1 MEEPSHSQGVWL
13 LGSGARSIINQL
25 DKLNPPTRNKS
36 VCPLFN
42 ASRLFDACF
51 AESPVIATAPLG
63 RPQALAHS
71 IAAFLVGIAF
81 WLPAVAPAASITWGA
96 ATNISGDSDV
106 STGGALVGAFNV
118 GAAGAGHPAVNGVT
132 FTEFVLNAGSSGGA
146 QGNFSLS
153 SSAIVGASNAAGSA
167 SAPFTGLSASYQTLL
182 QSEGGVVPVATPFTL
197 TMSGLSVGQTYQFE
211 WWANISSSSFAN
223 DLTTATAGSTVT
235 LDSNKPNAVGG
246 TGQFAIGTFVA
257 DGTSQAIVFN
267 SAGEAII
274 NAFELRVA
282 PPPSAFWTGDQDGAW
297 ATNQAGNTNWATAAS
312 GAIDAGLIPGAPID
326 VTFSATGAIHQN
338 TTLGANFT
346 IHRLTISDPNPVII
360 GSGAGGPFT
369 LTIAGDAGSG
379 ITVNSGSNL
388 TINSNLTLGG
398 AADTITVDGNGVA
411 AITGVLG
418 GNNGLI
424 KAGAGLLTLSNSGNN
439 YTGATTIQD
448 GTLKLGADNALPA
461 GSAITVNAPTGIG
474 NAFLDLNGHRLTV
487 SGLTLVAEIG
497 LGQSTVDVNGGV
509 LTLAGDVNLIDSVFK
524 PGNNFAPIIQDGV
537 GGGAVD
543 LGNATRTFNIAGQN
557 VQFRDLVVNAVIR
570 GNGGI
575 VVNAA
580 PSTFNGAEGGLVLG
594 AVNTYTGST
603 TVAQGRLTALA
614 SGALPA
620 TTDLIL
626 GTANSALA
634 GDVDIFGTAETVN
647 SISVA
652 AGNTGAANDVIGSTF
667 GGAIFTV
674 SSTTTNSTFGGLIT
688 GDLELDKDGVGT
700 TLTLTGA
707 NTYGNGTV
715 LKNGT
720 LRTQNISALGTGSVQ
735 IQGGRLQVKG
745 PLNVDSLL
753 WAGGRISLEPAAGDV
768 LNSAST
774 FVNAGGGGTFEIDTT
789 GLQRTTYTLVNF
801 VNPTNFVVSDFSA
814 FALNSNFLVQGTFLL
829 NPTSLQFSVTG
840 VTMTGP
846 LLQNSAPVG
855 VPTFADFIVNGPVTT
870 GGLAESNTVNTLTF
884 SPDSSLKIFNVL
896 HVTTSP
902 VNLVRNSS
910 IDLENATLDVQQ
922 LNILPGGFLGGNGNL
937 LGNLFNAG
945 IVSPGH
951 SPGRIHLAGNYTQAP
966 TGLLKIEIGGRD
978 LNQHDLLSVDGA
990 AKLDGTLQ
998 LVRLNHFKLKRNEP
1012 VTFLTSHEGVN
1023 GRFATVENDFTSGT
1037 ILEPTVVYR
1046 KNSVAL
1052 EAVQGSFERFAQ
1064 NSGLTANQRSVA
1076 KALDSVVNDRRANSL
1091 IDYLD
1096 YRKLTKLPADFDKI
1110 APEELTSIFTIGTS
1124 LASVQSQN
1132 IQRRTDDIRSGASGF
1147 SAAGLAINGAGP
1159 SYSGSFGSA
1168 GPLGSSSP
1176 SGPSDDGKDVAD
1188 QKDSRD
1194 VVAPAENRW
1203 GAFLSGTGEWVSV
1216 GNTDNARG
1224 YDLSSGGFTLGID
1237 YKVTSTFAIGL
1248 AAGYTGTSAD
1258 LADRGRMSVNGG
1270 KIGIYATF
1278 FQNEQATGRPMM
1290 PENSSK
1296 EGPSPTPGMAR
1307 GLYADLGVFGG
1318 YDSYHTHRSG
1328 LQGEAR
1334 GDTAG
1339 GELNALFGTGY
1350 DFNQGALTFGPTA
1363 SFNYTYIGTHEFT
1376 EHGSLAPLNIHGGKG
1391 ESLRTALGF
1400 KASYDWKVGGVLI
1413 KPEIRAAWQHE
1424 YGDSA
1429 YALNS
1434 SFAGG
1439 TGNSFLVNG
1448 PQLGRDSALL
1458 GAGFAIQFTDR
1469 ISTYLYYD
1477 GELGRKNYQS
1487 TSVTAGCRVAF

>member
-1 MEEPSHSQGVWL
+1 MNH
-13 LGSGARSIINQL
+13 
-25 DKLNPPTRNKS
+25 PTRNKS
-36 VCPLFN
+36 VCRPFS
-42 ASRLFDACF
+42 ASRLFDARF
-51 AESPVIATAPLG
+51 AESPVVATAPLR
-63 RPQALAHS
+63 RPQALAQS
-71 IAAFLVGIAF
+71 IAAFLIGIAF

-96 ATNISGDSDV
+96 ATSISGDSEV

-118 GAAGAGHPAVNGVT
+118 GAADAGSPTVNGVT
-132 FTEFVLNAGSSGGA
+132 FTEFVLNAGSTGGA

-153 SSAIVGASNAAGSA
+153 SGAIVGASNAAGSG
-167 SAPFTGLSASYQTLL
+167 SAPFTGLSASYQALL
-182 QSEGGVVPVATPFTL
+182 QSEGGAVPVATPFTL

-223 DLTTATAGSTVT
+223 DLTTATAGNTVT
-235 LDSNKPNAVGG
+235 LDSNKTNAVGG
-246 TGQFAIGTFVA
+246 IGQFAIGTFVA
-257 DGTSQAIVFN
+257 DSTSQAIVFN

-282 PPPSAFWTGDQDGAW
+282 PPPSAFWTGDQDGTW
-297 ATNQAGNTNWATAAS
+297 TTSNAGNTNWATAAA
-312 GAIDAGLIPGAPID
+312 GTIDAGLIPGAPIN
-326 VTFSATGAIHQN
+326 VTFSAAGAVNQN

-346 IHRLTISDPNPVII
+346 IHRLTVSDPNPVTIS
-360 GSGAGGPFT
+360 SGAGGPFT
-369 LTIAGDAGSG
+369 LTIAGDAGTG

-398 AADTITVDGNGVA
+398 ASDTITVDGTGVA
-411 AITGVLG
+411 TIAGVLG

-439 YTGATTIQD
+439 YTGATQIQD
-448 GTLKLGADNALPA
+448 GTLKLGADNAVPA
-461 GSAITVNAPTGIG
+461 GSASTVNAPTGTG
-474 NAFLDLNGHRLTV
+474 NAVLDLNGHRLTV

-509 LTLAGDVNLIDSVFK
+509 LTLAGDVNVIDSVFK
-524 PGNNFAPIIQDGV
+524 PGNNFAPIIQDGI

-557 VQFRDLVVNAVIR
+557 VQVRDLIVNAVIQ

-580 PSTFNGAEGGLVLG
+580 PSTFNGTEGGIVLE

-603 TVAQGRLTALA
+603 TVAQGRLTALT

-634 GDVDIFGTAETVN
+634 GDVDIFGTAQTVN

-652 AGNTGAANDVIGSTF
+652 AGNAGGASNIIESTF

-688 GDLELDKDGVGT
+688 GDLELDKEGVGT
-700 TLTLTGA
+700 TLTVTGA

-720 LRTQNISALGTGSVQ
+720 LRTQNISALGAGSVQ

-753 WAGGRISLEPAAGDV
+753 WSGGRISLEPAAGDV
-768 LNSAST
+768 INSASS
-774 FVNAGGGGTFEIDTT
+774 FVNAGSGGAFEIDPT

-829 NPTSLQFSVTG
+829 NPTNVQFTVTG

-870 GGLAESNTVNTLTF
+870 GGPTESNTVNTLTF
-884 SPDSSLKIFNVL
+884 FPDSSLKIFNTL
-896 HVTTSP
+896 HVTTGP
-902 VNLVRNSS
+902 VNLVGNSS
-910 IDLENATLDVQQ
+910 IDLENATLDVNQ
-922 LNILPGGFLGGNGNL
+922 LNVLPKGFLGGNGNI

-951 SPGRIHLAGNYTQAP
+951 SPGHIHVTGNYTQTAA
-966 TGLLKIEIGGRD
+966 GLLKIEIGGRD
-978 LNQHDLLSVDGA
+978 LNQHDLLSVDGT
-990 AKLDGTLQ
+990 AKLDGALQ
-998 LVRLNHFKLKRNEP
+998 LVRVNHFKLKRNKP
-1012 VTFLTSHEGVN
+1012 VTFLTANEGVN
-1023 GRFATVENDFTSGT
+1023 GRFATVENDFTSDT

-1052 EAVQGSFERFAQ
+1052 EAVQGSFETFAQ
-1064 NSGLTANQRSVA
+1064 NSGLTSNQRSVA
-1076 KALDSVVNDRRANSL
+1076 KALDNVVNARRANSL

-1096 YRKLTKLPADFDKI
+1096 YRKLTGLPGDFDKI

-1124 LASVQSQN
+1124 LAGVQSQN
-1132 IQRRTDDIRSGASGF
+1132 IQRRNDDIRSGSSGSSGF
-1147 SAAGLAINGAGP
+1147 SAAGLAVNGAGP
-1159 SYSGSFGSA
+1159 SYSGTFGSA
-1168 GPLGSSSP
+1168 GPLGSFNP
-1176 SGPSDDGKDVAD
+1176 TGPSDDEKDVAD

-1194 VVAPAENRW
+1194 VVAPAGNRW

-1224 YDLSSGGFTLGID
+1224 YDLSSGGFTLGMD

-1258 LADRGRMSVNGG
+1258 LADRGRVWVNGG

-1278 FQNEQATGRPMM
+1278 FPNEQTTAAPMM
-1290 PENSSK
+1290 SKDSSPEAPAPT
-1296 EGPSPTPGMAR
+1296 PSPAR
-1307 GLYADLGVFGG
+1307 GFYADLAAFGG
-1318 YDSYHTHRSG
+1318 YNSYDTRRNA

-1339 GELNALFGTGY
+1339 GELNALFGAGY
-1350 DFNQGALTFGPTA
+1350 DFNKGGLTFGPAA
-1363 SFNYTYIGTHEFT
+1363 SFNYTYIGTNEFT

-1413 KPEIRAAWQHE
+1413 KPELRAAWQHE

-1434 SFAGG
+1434 SFGGG

-1458 GAGFAIQFTDR
+1458 GAGFAIQFNDR
-1469 ISTYLYYD
+1469 MSTYFYYD
-1477 GELGRKNYQS
+1477 GEVGRKNYQS
-1487 TSVTAGCRVAF
+1487 TSITGGFRVAF